1 MIEQYTLVL
10 ERKLVDDSNRPK
22 QGTRLTF
29 SLRMNG
35 LKLVFAIGYL
45 DRGDGSRNVL
55 GDHMCEYLATVARAV
70 VQRVLGETD

>member
-10 ERKLVDDSNRPK
+10 ERKVVTDSERP
-22 QGTRLTF
+22 GPGSRLTF

-35 LKLVFAIGYL
+35 LRRVFAIGYL

-55 GDHMCEYLATVARAV
+55 GDHTCEYLTTVARAV
-70 VQRVLGETD
+70 FQRVTGETD